1 MQPLTFV
8 GQFRLLSTICH
19 CLGRLK
25 WSLIVRLLGCRHYKF
40 ANIQNECHIFIR
52 KDTMFFVTVKLYIL
66 FDLATQ
72 THSIVWFH
80 GDWLVP
86 QCNKKRNSVP
96 PRQLLWE
103 YVIVDVAQLIH
114 FQSLGYENPG
124 TSVRYRRFLSPTM
137 TSSGWESVTESTQDV
152 QSHWSKADLYVPF

>member
-1 MQPLTFV
+1 MKPLTFV
-8 GQFRLLSTICH
+8 GEFRLFSTICH

-52 KDTMFFVTVKLYIL
+52 KDTMFYVTVKLYIL
-66 FDLATQ
+66 SPHPNPL
-72 THSIVWFH
+72 HSLISWR
-80 GDWLVP
+80 LISP
-86 QCNKKRNSVP
+86 TMQQKRNSVP

-103 YVIVDVAQLIH
+103 YVIVDVAQFIH

-124 TSVRYRRFLSPTM
+124 TSVRYRRFLFPTM

-152 QSHWSKADLYVPF
+152 QIHWSKANMYIPF